1 MLKKFAPKDPIKF
14 EWTKK
19 FITVSRP
26 SQKHFLLFAKYY
38 REREREREKKKKKKK
53 KKKKIDRLHYKD
65 NICIYLHIDTQ
76 RADHKQFVHKD
87 RQYEHFP
94 SISSFLSTKYCQITS
109 MTTDYTQIH

>member
-1 MLKKFAPKDPIKF
+1 MKVIHILAKRNHNAKDPIKF

-26 SQKHFLLFAKYY
+26 SQKHFPLFAKYY
-38 REREREREKKKKKKK
+38 TERERERGEEE
-53 KKKKIDRLHYKD
+53 DRLHYKD

-109 MTTDYTQIH
+109 MTIDYTQIH

>member
-1 MLKKFAPKDPIKF
+1 MDQKIYYSFK
-14 EWTKK
+14 
-19 FITVSRP
+19 RP

>member
-38 REREREREKKKKKKK
+38 TQREREREK

>member
-38 REREREREKKKKKKK
+38 TEREREK